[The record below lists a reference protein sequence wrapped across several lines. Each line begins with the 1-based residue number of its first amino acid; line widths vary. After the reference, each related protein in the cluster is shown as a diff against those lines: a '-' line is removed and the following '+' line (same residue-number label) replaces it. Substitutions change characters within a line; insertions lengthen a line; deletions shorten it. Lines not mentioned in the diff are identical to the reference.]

1 MDVCTEMLAMELA
14 TQKAGLARAKASLAT
29 AVAVTPL
36 HHNVVKLFQARVD
49 AVIRAR
55 ERWRDRCANQGVDW
69 DTARRIR
76 VSDLLEPK
84 EIDGLTGFAR
94 YVNQQIAEAQRKGR
108 PFTMWPVDASTGQRN
123 VQSAVQDW
131 GLIMVHMEPLRSQM
145 LDKIGRCNQRMVKA
159 ELDDDSWRAMQ
170 VLGVE
175 PTALKMSVREM
186 LRQRLEAYENMLVVL
201 ATAKQ
206 RMVDAGNAGEMPAK
220 YGCTPKTWWTVLQ
233 GPDKDRYQHA
243 MRQITNAEAAVKG
256 HGLKGQ
262 PDISK
267 GVTLFGDNTPAAEL
281 KRLMNRTAAKRWR
294 EKQKKQSEVAN
305 AKALRV
311 LEARGQGALTSGAL
325 SKEYLAENIDAFKEL
340 ERKTDKAR
348 ADAARPVEV
357 ERTREEILAD
367 TQALLDKIRP
377 TVIAAPTPAPTI
389 DDAEAAVD
397 HASATG
403 ELPPGW
409 VWQEGGGMP
418 VKQEQTL
425 VQERTKPFDWSMVRL
440 TKEEGDVQ

>member
-1 MDVCTEMLAMELA
+1 MELA
-14 TQKAGLARAKASLAT
+14 TQKAGLNRALTSLKGADPVLPKHD
-29 AVAVTPL
+29 AVA
-36 HHNVVKLFQARVD
+36 KLFQARVE
-49 AVIRAR
+49 AVLAAR

-69 DTARRIR
+69 DTARCIR
-76 VSDLLEPK
+76 VCDLLLPK
-84 EIDGLTGFAR
+84 EIEALAAFTR
-94 YVNQQIAEAQRKGR
+94 HVNQLLAEGQGRGR
-108 PFTMWPVDASTGQRN
+108 PFAIWPSDASVGQRN
-123 VQSAVQDW
+123 VQAARDDW
-131 GLIMVHMEPLRSQM
+131 YVVMQALDPVRGQM

-159 ELDDDSWRAMQ
+159 ELDDDSWRTMQ
-170 VLGVE
+170 TLGYE
-175 PTALKMSVREM
+175 PTALQTSVREM

-206 RMVDAGNAGEMPAK
+206 RMVDAANAGEMPSK
-220 YGCTPKTWWTVLQ
+220 YACTTRSWWAILT

-262 PDISK
+262 PDMSK
-267 GVTLFGDNTPAAEL
+267 GVTLFADNSPAVEL
-281 KRLMNRTAAKRWR
+281 RRMMNRTAAKRWR
-294 EKQKKQSEVAN
+294 EKQKKQSDMAN
-305 AKALRV
+305 AKALGV
-311 LEARGQGALTSGAL
+311 LEARGSRPMK
-325 SKEYLAENIDAFKEL
+325 KEYLAENIDVLREL
-340 ERKTDKAR
+340 ERKADKAR

-377 TVIAAPTPAPTI
+377 PVIAAPTI

-403 ELPPGW
+403 ELPDGW

-418 VKQEQTL
+418 VKQELIQP
-425 VQERTKPFDWSMVRL
+425 VNKGFNWSDVRL
-440 TKEEGDVQ
+440 TKEEGDDEGV